1 MNLGA
6 PSASRRGSYKHD
18 SVGLRSS
25 VRQSTWLLQR
35 AFMRCTV
42 VACHTVERPEGV
54 RTSRSVRNLA
64 SDLAGASAI
73 SISFVTTQA
82 PFWQSYAIE
91 CMASLKYGDK
101 I

>member
-1 MNLGA
+1 MPVHA
-6 PSASRRGSYKHD
+6 QY
-18 SVGLRSS
+18 RS
-25 VRQSTWLLQR
+25 LLTRVAYTVWSPQR
-35 AFMRCTV
+35 VLIRCTV
-42 VACHTVERPEGV
+42 VAGQVVERPDGV
-54 RTSRSVRNLA
+54 CTSRSVRNLA

>member
-1 MNLGA
+1 MRGA
-6 PSASRRGSYKHD
+6 CIH
-18 SVGLRSS
+18 
-25 VRQSTWLLQR
+25 QFIWLFQR

-54 RTSRSVRNLA
+54 CTLRSVRNLA
-64 SDLAGASAI
+64 RALAGASAI
-73 SISFVTTQA
+73 NISFVTTQA

>member
-1 MNLGA
+1 M
-6 PSASRRGSYKHD
+6 RRACIH
-18 SVGLRSS
+18 
-25 VRQSTWLLQR
+25 QFIWLFQR
-35 AFMRCTV
+35 VLMRCTV
-42 VACHTVERPEGV
+42 VAYHTVERPEGV

-64 SDLAGASAI
+64 RALAGASAI